1 MKVSIDWLSDYIDV
15 PGDINE
21 TADIL
26 TMAGLEVECVENR
39 QLELAGVISSRVEE
53 VRICPGSDN
62 LNICTLMTDMKSFTV
77 VCGDKDVSTG
87 EIVSLALP
95 GATMSDGRVIKRS
108 KIKGVESDGML
119 CSEKDLGITEDDT
132 GVMRLPKGTEPGM
145 PISKVLM
152 NFSLR
157 IDTGGLPKRSRS
169 LNGYSDSIFEV
180 GLTPNRPDCLS
191 IFGIAR
197 ELSAITGKT
206 ASCPEISLSESSMP
220 VEEDVEVEIRE
231 PDKCLR
237 YTARVLKGVL
247 VGKSPLWLRQR
258 LEASGVRSINNVVD
272 ITNYVMLELGQPMHA
287 FDLRKVEGN
296 RIIVRDAMPGESLK
310 TLDGAERSFSAG
322 ELLIC
327 DRNKPLALAGIIGG
341 EESSVTADTR
351 DILLESAYFL
361 PVTVRKTSKKLGV
374 STESSYRFERGVDIE
389 GVKKA
394 LDRAAMLI
402 EELAGGELCAGSI
415 DNYPSPYMGKIIR
428 FRPGRCRDLLGIALD
443 DSSMIG
449 YLEALEMRAE
459 PSGEGYNIEP
469 PSYRVDIVR
478 EADLIEE
485 VARLHGYS
493 SIPEA
498 ALAGCVLKPDVSAN
512 QFDILSLKRFM
523 THSGYDEAV
532 NYSFHSPLDAE
543 KLLVASKDHENS
555 LVRLLNPISEDLS
568 IMRFSLI
575 PGLINTAAINIK
587 RQNRALRLFEIGK
600 VFTKEG
606 DEIRENLRIC
616 ALMTGNKAPL
626 LWKSESDIYD
636 LKGTVENLL
645 DLLGLRAYTWKNK
658 SARPYLHTGRG
669 AALFNNDS
677 IIADIGEM
685 HPSVLEN
692 YDIRQ
697 RVFVFEL
704 DLDSVKK
711 ISVEKEGFKDLPNYP
726 FIERDAAFLADERLA
741 LADILTSIEQFKSPY
756 LARAEVFDQFA
767 GKGIEDGK
775 KSLAV
780 RFRYLSDKKTLTDQE
795 VTDIHNSLLDN
806 IVNECGVSLR

>member
-15 PGDINE
+15 PGDIKE

-206 ASCPEISLSESSMP
+206 ASCPEISLSESSML

-287 FDLRKVEGN
+287 FDYDKIKGSAIVIRRARQGENIVSIDNVQRKLEKGML
-296 RIIVRDAMPGESLK
+296 IIADRVRPIA
-310 TLDGAERSFSAG
+310 
-322 ELLIC
+322 
-327 DRNKPLALAGIIGG
+327 IGG
-341 EESSVTADTR
+341 VMGGADSQITEKTK
-351 DILLESAYFL
+351 DVLLESAYFI
-361 PVTVRKTSKKLGV
+361 PETVRRTSKKFCHVGILRNS
-374 STESSYRFERGVDIE
+374 ST
-389 GVKKA
+389 
-394 LDRAAMLI
+394 
-402 EELAGGELCAGSI
+402 
-415 DNYPSPYMGKIIR
+415 
-428 FRPGRCRDLLGIALD
+428 
-443 DSSMIG
+443 
-449 YLEALEMRAE
+449 
-459 PSGEGYNIEP
+459 
-469 PSYRVDIVR
+469 
-478 EADLIEE
+478 
-485 VARLHGYS
+485 
-493 SIPEA
+493 
-498 ALAGCVLKPDVSAN
+498 
-512 QFDILSLKRFM
+512 
-523 THSGYDEAV
+523 
-532 NYSFHSPLDAE
+532 
-543 KLLVASKDHENS
+543 
-555 LVRLLNPISEDLS
+555 
-568 IMRFSLI
+568 
-575 PGLINTAAINIK
+575 NTYA
-587 RQNRALRLFEIGK
+587 
-600 VFTKEG
+600 
-606 DEIRENLRIC
+606 
-616 ALMTGNKAPL
+616 
-626 LWKSESDIYD
+626 
-636 LKGTVENLL
+636 
-645 DLLGLRAYTWKNK
+645 
-658 SARPYLHTGRG
+658 
-669 AALFNNDS
+669 S
-677 IIADIGEM
+677 III
-685 HPSVLEN
+685 
-692 YDIRQ
+692 
-697 RVFVFEL
+697 
-704 DLDSVKK
+704 K
-711 ISVEKEGFKDLPNYP
+711 
-726 FIERDAAFLADERLA
+726 AAEH
-741 LADILTSIEQFKSPY
+741 
-756 LARAEVFDQFA
+756 
-767 GKGIEDGK
+767 
-775 KSLAV
+775 
-780 RFRYLSDKKTLTDQE
+780 TLTISGSRVLPDA
-795 VTDIHNSLLDN
+795 
-806 IVNECGVSLR
+806 